1 MYMYMSVCIK
11 MHMFM
16 SRYVKVPKRIH
27 APRAYVCMHV
37 GMYVCVCKQID
48 LYLFMCVHISVCMCA
63 HVHVTT

>member
-1 MYMYMSVCIK
+1 MHAGMHGCVDVGMYGCLYCYVIMYMYMSVCIK

-37 GMYVCVCKQID
+37 GMYVCV
-48 LYLFMCVHISVCMCA
+48 
-63 HVHVTT
+63 